1 MKILKSKVLIGLV
14 CFVLGVAAALL
25 IQKLNSKP
33 AITFLASNPPHA
45 LKNMDSIFDQF
56 YDDDFFGRSGDPFEN
71 MRKMRK
77 QMLQQFDQPEEG
89 GGIFDSW
96 YRKKFGG
103 GDAGEVKKR
112 EDKNFIYYDFAIKDL
127 DKEKLKVKVEDGQI
141 SISGQTEK
149 KFEENGSGSYYS
161 SSFHRSFPAP
171 PEVDADKFQMEQ
183 LKDTLTLKFPKR
195 VGV

>member
-1 MKILKSKVLIGLV
+1 MKAFKSKVLIGLV

-25 IQKLNSKP
+25 VQKLNSKP
-33 AITFLASNPPHA
+33 AITLLASNPTHA
-45 LKNMDSIFDQF
+45 MKYMDSLFDPF

-71 MRKMRK
+71 S
-77 QMLQQFDQPEEG
+77 G
-89 GGIFDSW
+89 SIFDSW

-112 EDKNFIYYDFAIKDL
+112 EDKNFIYYDIAIKDL

-149 KFEENGSGSYYS
+149 KSEENGSGSFYS

-195 VGV
+195 VGA